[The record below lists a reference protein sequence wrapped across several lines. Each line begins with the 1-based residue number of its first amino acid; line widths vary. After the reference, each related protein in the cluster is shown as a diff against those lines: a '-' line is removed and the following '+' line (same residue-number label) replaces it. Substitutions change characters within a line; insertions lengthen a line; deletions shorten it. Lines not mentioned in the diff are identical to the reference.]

1 MVNMKLSTL
10 ANFRQR
16 ISGWKNHWRVVQ
28 LARQVATHSQPD
40 PSHKPVAFFNASA
53 RLTGLSQ
60 NAAFALLTSW
70 GLRLAGISV
79 SNFVCQS
86 GMSHCVLGTNR
97 QNYKKP
103 SPCRACLRQSR
114 RIYTHS
120 DVYWF
125 EYKWSSDLV
134 DALKDLNVDELSN
147 FEYHKVKGPLI
158 TPGLSVPLGRLVL
171 PSIRWALRCHTLPDN
186 EGTRYLLREYILSA
200 YNIAQEFS
208 AFLDEVK
215 PATVVIFNGM
225 MFPEATALWVAQ
237 ARGLRVITYEV
248 GFQQYS
254 AFFTEGEATAYPIHI
269 PKDFKLSPNQS
280 SRLDDYLE
288 KRFQGQFTMAG
299 IRFWPEM
306 HGLSEDFL
314 SKASQ
319 FQQMVPI
326 FTNVVYDSS
335 QVHANR
341 IFPHMFAWLDLVL
354 ELIRSHPETLFV
366 LRAHPDEMR
375 PGTAKQSR
383 ESVREWV
390 KKNKVDSLPNVS
402 FIDSQDFI
410 SSYEL
415 VRRSKFVM
423 VYNSSIGLES
433 TLLGK
438 PAMSGGKA
446 RYTQYPIVFFPE
458 SPQAYQEMAEKFFA
472 EERIE
477 LPEEFQRNA
486 RRFLYYQLF
495 RSSLSFEKFLQEG
508 HRKGYVFLRP
518 FTWEDLLPGNSSTM
532 RIMVESINS
541 TAPHPQADPLNK
553 GNNKVQLFLADD
565 VFEDHCH

>member
-1 MVNMKLSTL
+1 MTNSWLRPLVNFK
-10 ANFRQR
+10 QR
-16 ISGWKNHWRVVQ
+16 TTGWKNHWRVVQ
-28 LARQVATHSQPD
+28 LARQVAAHSQPD

-70 GLRLAGISV
+70 GLRLAGIPV
-79 SNFVCQS
+79 SNFVCQA

-103 SPCRACLRQSR
+103 SPCGACLRQSR
-114 RIYTHS
+114 RIYTNS
-120 DVYWF
+120 EVYWF

-134 DALKDLNVDELSN
+134 DSLKDLTVNELSN

-171 PSIRWALRCHTLPDN
+171 PSIRWALRCHTLPDD

-215 PATVVIFNGM
+215 PATAVIFNGIM
-225 MFPEATALWVAQ
+225 YPEATALWVAQ

-248 GFQQYS
+248 GFQHYS
-254 AFFTEGEATAYPIHI
+254 AFFTDGEATAYPIHI
-269 PKDFKLSPNQS
+269 PEDFKLSPEQS
-280 SRLDDYLE
+280 SRLDSYLE
-288 KRFQGQFTMAG
+288 KRFRGQFTMAG

-306 HGLSEDFL
+306 HGLDEDFL
-314 SKASQ
+314 AKAAQ
-319 FQQMVPI
+319 FQQMVPV

-335 QVHANR
+335 QVHANQ

-354 ELIRSHPETLFV
+354 DLIRSHPETLFV
-366 LRAHPDEMR
+366 IRAHPDEMR

-390 KKNKVDSLPNVS
+390 KKNKVDSLSNVS

-415 VRRSKFVM
+415 VRCSKFVM
-423 VYNSSIGLES
+423 VYNSSIGMES
-433 TLLGK
+433 TLLGT

-446 RYTQYPIVFFPE
+446 RYTQYPMVFFPE
-458 SPQAYQEMAEKFFA
+458 SSQAYQRMAEKFLA
-472 EERIE
+472 EEKIE

-508 HRKGYVFLRP
+508 HRKGYVFLRS
-518 FTWEDLLPGNSSTM
+518 FTWEDLQPGNSPTV
-532 RIMVESINS
+532 RILVEGINS
-541 TAPHPQADPLNK
+541 SAPHPQADPLNK

-565 VFEDHCH
+565 VS